1 MLATLTTLDTVSKP
15 RIYQERGQWWVQID
29 AATFGPFAQAEEA
42 RDEARYI
49 ALDLSTPI
57 NQVPSFEEEIDA
69 PTRAAEIFANTR
81 QICWHGAVILARA
94 WEQSLDDP
102 KSLAVVHYLIKNF
115 HRVRKAKNGI
125 LMPSDSSNRYYLV
138 SANSCS
144 CPARV
149 ARCKHQRAATLWRY
163 SLGDESPF

>member
-1 MLATLTTLDTVSKP
+1 MLATLTTLDTMSKP
-15 RIYQERGQWWVQID
+15 RIYQERGQWWADIN
-29 AATFGPFAQAEEA
+29 AATFGPFHHQAEA
-42 RDEARYI
+42 QDEIQYLTRELRAP
-49 ALDLSTPI
+49 AVL

-81 QICWHGAVILARA
+81 QIYWSGAVVLARA

-102 KSLAVVHYLIKNF
+102 KSLAVVQYLIRHF

-138 SANSCS
+138 SASSCS

-149 ARCKHQRAATLWRY
+149 ARCKHQRAATLWLRCQV
-163 SLGDESPF
+163 D